1 MPPVHDFPDLEG
13 DDYRLIRRLGSGGM
27 GVVFEAL
34 QLSLNRK
41 VAVKLLSPLLLQD
54 AAQRIQ
60 FEHEAHVIARLHHPN
75 IVRIFSATCRPGCC
89 YYAMELIEGKS
100 LDGCEFSNP
109 YEIARIGLQAAR
121 AIAYAHRCGI
131 LHRDIKPANLLLDE
145 AGEVH
150 VSDFGLAFLLQERN
164 EVIEKEGAQSGTL
177 RYMSPERLVH
187 GVNTFSSDQY
197 AFGVTLYELVAK
209 SPPFPGIA
217 PEELME
223 RICREPVPPLKCI
236 EPDLAAIINKCVS
249 FRPESRYRSMDEL
262 SEDLLHF
269 LNHEPVGASSP
280 SPSRRLQLWMKRK
293 PAVAVLSLAAALCA
307 AAFVV
312 ALAAGYLQTA
322 SALKLA
328 ENNAAV
334 ADAVLS
340 QVFTRIVEQPPS
352 QKNTQLLSALLPYYR
367 MIARGKNL
375 PESKV
380 CEANAVIGECA
391 LRTGSYALAEKAFRN
406 MMKFRKDAF
415 PINQLATALK
425 NRIKIKRRRNFSG
438 RWPTA
443 LRCRSGRRIGLKR
456 SARCWLCPVLR
467 RVLSVPGRSECWK
480 HCWRMI
486 LTILNT
492 VFNTH
497 SFWPEIPAFSG
508 RDAFPALNRMQPCC
522 SSSLP
527 TPIRNGRNTAWRW

>member
-41 VAVKLLSPLLLQD
+41 VALKLLSPLLLQD
-54 AAQRIQ
+54 AAQRSL

-75 IVRIFSATCRPGCC
+75 IVRIFSAACRPGCC

-150 VSDFGLAFLLQERN
+150 VSDFGLAFLLQGRN

-209 SPPFPGIA
+209 SPPFPGLA

-223 RICREPVPPLKCI
+223 RICREPVPPLKCS

-280 SPSRRLQLWMKRK
+280 SPARRLQLWMKRK

-312 ALAAGYLQTA
+312 ALGAGYLQTA

-334 ADAVLS
+334 ADAALS
-340 QVFTRIVEQPPS
+340 QVFTRIAEQPPS

-391 LRTGSYALAEKAFRN
+391 LRTGSYALAEEAFRN

-415 PINQLATALK
+415 PVNQLATALK
-425 NRIKIKRRRNFSG
+425 NRVKIKRQRNFSG

>member
-41 VAVKLLSPLLLQD
+41 VALKLLSPLLLQD
-54 AAQRIQ
+54 AAQRSL

-75 IVRIFSATCRPGCC
+75 IVRIFSAACRPGCC

-109 YEIARIGLQAAR
+109 YEIAHIGLQAAR

-150 VSDFGLAFLLQERN
+150 VSDFGLAFLLQGRN

-209 SPPFPGIA
+209 SPPFPGLA

-223 RICREPVPPLKCI
+223 RICREPVPPLKCS

-280 SPSRRLQLWMKRK
+280 SPARRLQLWMKRK

-312 ALAAGYLQTA
+312 ALGAGYLQTA

-334 ADAVLS
+334 ADAALS
-340 QVFTRIVEQPPS
+340 QVFTRIAEQPPS

-391 LRTGSYALAEKAFRN
+391 LRTGSYALAEEAFRN

-415 PINQLATALK
+415 PVNQLATALK
-425 NRIKIKRRRNFSG
+425 NRVKIKRQRNFSG

>member
-1 MPPVHDFPDLEG
+1 M
-13 DDYRLIRRLGSGGM
+13 YKRQ
-27 GVVFEAL
+27 VFEAL

-41 VAVKLLSPLLLQD
+41 VALKLLSPLLLQD
-54 AAQRIQ
+54 AAQRSL

-75 IVRIFSATCRPGCC
+75 IVRIFSAACRPGCC

-150 VSDFGLAFLLQERN
+150 VSDFGLAFLLQGRN

-209 SPPFPGIA
+209 SPPFPGLA

-223 RICREPVPPLKCI
+223 RICREPVPPLKCS

-280 SPSRRLQLWMKRK
+280 SPARRLQLWMKRK

-312 ALAAGYLQTA
+312 ALGAGYLQTA

-328 ENNAAV
+328 ENNV
-334 ADAVLS
+334 KSKPFILKSIHDCKVNV
-340 QVFTRIVEQPPS
+340 VFSDVPS
-352 QKNTQLLSALLPYYR
+352 NNLKETIMGILSAVQEDKLQ
-367 MIARGKNL
+367 
-375 PESKV
+375 
-380 CEANAVIGECA
+380 C
-391 LRTGSYALAEKAFRN
+391 
-406 MMKFRKDAF
+406 
-415 PINQLATALK
+415 
-425 NRIKIKRRRNFSG
+425 
-438 RWPTA
+438 
-443 LRCRSGRRIGLKR
+443 
-456 SARCWLCPVLR
+456 VLHQY
-467 RVLSVPGRSECWK
+467 E
-480 HCWRMI
+480 
-486 LTILNT
+486 
-492 VFNTH
+492 
-497 SFWPEIPAFSG
+497 
-508 RDAFPALNRMQPCC
+508 
-522 SSSLP
+522 
-527 TPIRNGRNTAWRW
+527 